1 LVRLRS
7 TLDDINENNLKII
20 DSDKKR
26 AVLKEKLEKS
36 KEKAKEL
43 DVKLFLKVDGLTI
56 EELRYVLEA
65 MGLKKT
71 GTKSVL
77 IARIVKNGLST
88 ELKTIFS
95 TYTVP
100 ERENE
105 IKECVDEISII
116 SKKIKDEKKRLAP
129 YEKEVQTTSMASA
142 VTTEGRWT
150 LTILILLVVVV
161 FLPLAPIESNVESIP
176 GHDWIMQQS
185 CDVAENGCWEDDGIP
200 DQKQFR
206 QGLGM
211 TFIIGLVAILIG
223 AACFLLGTPGAVI
236 GSLFIIVGI
245 FLGILMWLWGTLALG
260 WFEVWAGNPYWIVP
274 LLISIVSFVRAPKKV
289 EEMSEKLE
297 KAQEKIKKEGVL
309 LGDLKIE
316 LSKKK
321 SQLSNKKGRIAG
333 AKRRIRKIEER
344 SAELAKKEIE
354 IASLNAKFVK
364 IDIYIKELKVENEEY
379 YESIK
384 SLVPYSYMLE

>member
-1 LVRLRS
+1 MVRLRS
-7 TLDDINENNLKII
+7 TLDDINGNNLKII

-43 DVKLFLKVDGLTI
+43 DVKLFLKLDGLTI
-56 EELRYVLEA
+56 EELRYVLES

-77 IARIVKNGLST
+77 IARIAENGLST

-95 TYTVP
+95 SYTVP
-100 ERENE
+100 KRENE

-129 YEKEVQTTSMASA
+129 YEKEVQTASEES
-142 VTTEGRWT
+142 VLNRSDWV
-150 LTILILLVVVV
+150 LLALLVVV

-206 QGLGM
+206 QGLGVS
-211 TFIIGLVAILIG
+211 FGIGLVSILLG

-245 FLGILMWLWGTLALG
+245 FFGILMWLWGTLALG

-274 LLISIVSFVRAPKKV
+274 LLISIVSFVRAPKKA

-379 YESIK
+379 HESIK